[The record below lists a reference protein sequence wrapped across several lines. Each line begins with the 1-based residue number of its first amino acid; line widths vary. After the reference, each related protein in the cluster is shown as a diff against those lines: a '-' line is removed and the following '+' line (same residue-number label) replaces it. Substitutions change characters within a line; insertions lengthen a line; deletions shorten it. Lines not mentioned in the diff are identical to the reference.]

1 MGSPNPVY
9 SDRLKALGYKIHHE
23 TLVKLDGTP
32 FVYNIH
38 ATNRTL
44 NESHYETVYDCLN
57 QLIFNRLETE
67 CGMVPL
73 TVPIDAQKGEPTI
86 PVLMTRNALKEP
98 RPLLLLLPGSNQS
111 IGYWTGK
118 IAINENVFKG
128 SMLEYTHRAH
138 ASGYSVLILNSNQN
152 SVATGQIVRGSEDP
166 VSHVDY
172 VWEYV
177 VRGAVT
183 ESVCVVAFSYGG
195 VCIQKLDRLR
205 KLKGVALAD
214 SVHHRVRNPVFEKL
228 AVNFKCSDEELGKN
242 LGLDNVGVQT
252 YSSGTSDHG
261 HAAIVAI
268 DEIFKFLKNVI

>member
-9 SDRLKALGYKIHHE
+9 SDRLKALGYKIHNE

-38 ATNRTL
+38 PTNRTL
-44 NESHYETVYDCLN
+44 NQSHYETVYECLN

-73 TVPIDAQKGEPTI
+73 AVPIDAQQGEPTI

-138 ASGYSVLILNSNQN
+138 ASGYSVVILNSNQN
-152 SVATGQIVRGSEDP
+152 CVAAGRIVRGSEDP

-195 VCIQKLDRLR
+195 VCIQKLVMRNSGVGVVEDRLR

-228 AVNFKCSDEELGKN
+228 AVNFKCSDEELGKD
-242 LGLDNVGVQT
+242 LGLDNAGVQT
-252 YSSGTSDHG
+252 YSAG
-261 HAAIVAI
+261 
-268 DEIFKFLKNVI
+268 